1 MSGKW
6 TADEMGDLSG
16 KTFVVTGANSGIG
29 YEAALALAS
38 KGGTVVLACRN
49 MSKGNVALD
58 GIRKAVPD
66 SKIEL
71 AALDLGS
78 LRSVRDFADAFLRTH
93 ERLDV
98 LINNAG
104 VMAIPRRLTE
114 DGFEMQLGTNH
125 LGHFALTGLL
135 LGRIVRSVP
144 ARIVNVSSM
153 AHTLGTF
160 DANDLHLE
168 RGYAKWAAYGRSK
181 LANLLFTYELE
192 RRLEGRHPD
201 VIAVAC
207 HPGYAATNLQSVG
220 PEMTGSGVGKAVM
233 ALSNALFAQS
243 ARRGALP
250 TLYAATA
257 PDVHGG
263 DFIGPDGPF
272 HAMGAPAKQRS
283 NRRSYN
289 LDLAKSLWEASVR
302 VTGVDYA
309 LLSAA
314 RAA

>member
-1 MSGKW
+1 MAGKW

-16 KTFVVTGANSGIG
+16 KTYVVTGANSGIG

-38 KGGTVVLACRN
+38 KGGTVVLSCRN
-49 MSKGNVALD
+49 LTKGQAALD
-58 GIRKAVPD
+58 SIRKTAPD
-66 SKIEL
+66 ARIEL

-78 LRSVRDFADAFLRTH
+78 LRSVREFADRFLRTH
-93 ERLDV
+93 DRLDV

-135 LGRIVRSVP
+135 LGRIVHSVP
-144 ARIVNVSSM
+144 SRVVNVSSM
-153 AHTLGTF
+153 AHTMGTF
-160 DANDLHLE
+160 DASDMPLE

-192 RRLEGRHPD
+192 RKLEASHPE

-207 HPGYAATNLQSVG
+207 HPGYANTNLQSVG
-220 PEMTGSGVGKAVM
+220 PEMSGSVVGKAFM
-233 ALSNALFAQS
+233 AISNALFAQS
-243 ARRGALP
+243 AQRGALP

-257 PDVHGG
+257 RDVHGG

-272 HAMGAPAKQRS
+272 HAMGAPKKQRS
-283 NRRSYN
+283 NRRSYDH
-289 LDLAKSLWEASVR
+289 DLAKSLWEASVR
-302 VTGVDYA
+302 ATGVDYA
-309 LLSAA
+309 LLSAV